1 MFDNPIEIILR
12 FPVILIALTF
22 HEYAHGWVAWKLGD
36 NTARNE
42 GRLTLNPISHLDLF
56 GTLMLLAGPF
66 GWAKPVPVNSYYFR
80 NPKRDILLVSLAGPV
95 SNIILAFIFGYTFRY
110 IAMNNPG
117 LIAQGDYLNQ
127 FLQLAI
133 LINIGI
139 AFFNM
144 IPVPPLDGSK
154 ILIGLLP
161 NKWIPGY
168 IEKSRH
174 LPIVF
179 MVLLI
184 AEWGLKIPL
193 FSTIINP
200 FYIPFN
206 KLILFLIFGKGF

>member
-1 MFDNPIEIILR
+1 MFDNPVETILR

-36 NTARNE
+36 STARNE

-66 GWAKPVPVNSYYFR
+66 GWAKPVPVNSYYFK

-95 SNIILAFIFGYTFRY
+95 SNIILAFIFGYTFRF
-110 IAMNNPG
+110 IAMYNPG
-117 LIAQGDYLNQ
+117 LISQVDYLSL
-127 FLQLAI
+127 FMQLAI
-133 LINIGI
+133 GINIGI

-144 IPVPPLDGSK
+144 IPIPPLDGSK
-154 ILIGLLP
+154 ILLGLLP
-161 NKWIPGY
+161 NRWIPGY

-174 LPIVF
+174 LPMIF
-179 MVLLI
+179 MVLLLV
-184 AEWGLKIPL
+184 EWGLKIPA

-200 FYIPFN
+200 VFEPFN
-206 KLILFLIFGKGF
+206 KLILFMIFGKGF

>member
-1 MFDNPIEIILR
+1 
-12 FPVILIALTF
+12 
-22 HEYAHGWVAWKLGD
+22 
-36 NTARNE
+36 
-42 GRLTLNPISHLDLF
+42 
-56 GTLMLLAGPF
+56 
-66 GWAKPVPVNSYYFR
+66 
-80 NPKRDILLVSLAGPV
+80 
-95 SNIILAFIFGYTFRY
+95 
-110 IAMNNPG
+110 MNNPG

-174 LPIVF
+174 LPLI
-179 MVLLI
+179 LLI
-184 AEWGLKIPL
+184 LILMDYYIPNLNL
-193 FSTIINP
+193 FSKI
-200 FYIPFN
+200 FYPLYEPYSSFWN
-206 KLILFLIFGKGF
+206 GLIMGRFF

>member
-1 MFDNPIEIILR
+1 
-12 FPVILIALTF
+12 
-22 HEYAHGWVAWKLGD
+22 
-36 NTARNE
+36 
-42 GRLTLNPISHLDLF
+42 
-56 GTLMLLAGPF
+56 
-66 GWAKPVPVNSYYFR
+66 
-80 NPKRDILLVSLAGPV
+80 
-95 SNIILAFIFGYTFRY
+95 
-110 IAMNNPG
+110 
-117 LIAQGDYLNQ
+117 
-127 FLQLAI
+127 
-133 LINIGI
+133 
-139 AFFNM
+139 M

>member
-1 MFDNPIEIILR
+1 MFEDPVLFILR
-12 FPVILIALTF
+12 LPVILIALTF

-42 GRLTLNPISHLDLF
+42 GRLTLNPISHLDLI

-66 GWAKPVPVNSYYFR
+66 GWAKPVPVNSYYFK
-80 NPKRDILLVSLAGPV
+80 NPKRDILLVNLAGPV
-95 SNIILAFIFGYTFRY
+95 SNIILAFIFGYTFRFLSFY
-110 IAMNNPG
+110 NPS
-117 LIAQGDYLNQ
+117 LIAEVDYLQ
-127 FLQLAI
+127 LFIQLAI
-133 LINIGI
+133 MINIGI

-144 IPVPPLDGSK
+144 IPIPPLDGSK

-174 LPIVF
+174 LPMIF
-179 MVLLI
+179 IVLLLV
-184 AEWGLKIPL
+184 EWGLKIPV

-200 FYIPFN
+200 FFVPFN
-206 KLILFLIFGKGF
+206 KLILLMIFGKGF